1 MSDENTDVK
10 KNASQDDEPE
20 LPMPWQQVQS
30 AIWLIGLA
38 ILFWQDW
45 FWPGILVLSAISG
58 LTQALMWWVIK
69 RRTEQR
75 QATQRRTDWLPSKC
89 PPLRRAAQRG
99 DGAVDRRRQRQ
110 LPVLQC
116 ASEAGVTQPARIEWP
131 PAHPQQSL
139 ATYPKS

>member
-10 KNASQDDEPE
+10 KNATQDDEPE

-58 LTQALMWWVIK
+58 LTHALMWWVIK
-69 RRTEQR
+69 RQAEQR

-89 PPLRRAAQRG
+89 PHCGAPLSVSTVQWTGTESADCPYCSAHLR
-99 DGAVDRRRQRQ
+99 
-110 LPVLQC
+110 
-116 ASEAGVTQPARIEWP
+116 PATP
-131 PAHPQQSL
+131 
-139 ATYPKS
+139 TG